1 MKAKLLTVV
10 ATTIFAVTSFIS
22 TPVAANEQQ
31 LAQSICSYV
40 AADNKNNLRKTLS
53 DNRLRLR
60 NVYDGIVC
68 DGLPLVRHAIKN
80 NAADTADF
88 IIKQLPGSQVAASG
102 DLEWAQTNGFAASPV
117 IEALKARIAS

>member
-1 MKAKLLTVV
+1 MNVKLISLAAV
-10 ATTIFAVTSFIS
+10 FAATSFVS
-22 TPVAANEQQ
+22 TPVAADDQ
-31 LAQSICSYV
+31 LALSICSYV

-80 NAADTADF
+80 NAVDAASF
-88 IIKQLPGSQVAASG
+88 IISQLPGSQVAASG
-102 DLEWAQTNGFAASPV
+102 DVEWAQSNGFSASP
-117 IEALKARIAS
+117 IISAIKERSAS

>member
-1 MKAKLLTVV
+1 MKAKLFSV
-10 ATTIFAVTSFIS
+10 AAVFAVTSFIS
-22 TPVAANEQQ
+22 TPAAANDQ

-68 DGLPLVRHAIKN
+68 DGLPLVRHAIKH

-102 DLEWAQTNGFAASPV
+102 DVEWAQSNGFGASP
-117 IEALKARIAS
+117 IIDAIKERSAS

>member
-1 MKAKLLTVV
+1 MKAKLFSVV
-10 ATTIFAVTSFIS
+10 AIAAVTSFIS
-22 TPVAANEQQ
+22 TPAAANDQ

-68 DGLPLVRHAIKN
+68 DGLPLVRHAIKH

-102 DLEWAQTNGFAASPV
+102 DVEWAQSNGFGSSVIIDAIKERSAS
-117 IEALKARIAS
+117 